1 MANMMTQPDPTK
13 VVGRRV
19 VAAIIDFLIVLIPAI
34 LLITATFEYTD
45 VADLSTS
52 PDQYCQTYE
61 DQTDGVCYNA
71 EDLDDR
77 VYYSDDS
84 NLYGPGYL
92 WISSF
97 LFLVVL
103 QAFTGWSP
111 GKLLLGLR
119 VVRED
124 GSKPGFLKALA
135 RWALWIV
142 DLFPYII
149 PGLTGFIV
157 ALSTPGAS
165 PGRRLRRPH
174 LRGEAR
180 RRGHPDHD
188 RRQRAAPRRRVGRRA
203 ARCPAGRHRRRLPMR
218 PPAGGRRPIPTSG
231 GPAPPAPAVP
241 GAPRRATEGPQWDEA
256 RGTYIQW
263 DPAQG
268 KWMQWD
274 EGFKAWTVIPGQ

>member
-1 MANMMTQPDPTK
+1 MANVMTQPDPTK

-19 VAAIIDFLIVLIPAI
+19 VAAIIDFLIILIPAV
-34 LLITATFEYTD
+34 LLVTATFEYID
-45 VADLSTS
+45 VDDLETS
-52 PDQYCQTYE
+52 PEQYCQTYE
-61 DQTDGVCYNA
+61 DRTDGVCYNA
-71 EDLDDR
+71 EDIDDR
-77 VYYSDDS
+77 VYYSDDN

-103 QAFTGWSP
+103 QGFTGWSP
-111 GKLLLGLR
+111 GKLVLGLR

-149 PGLTGFIV
+149 PGLTGFV
-157 ALSTPGAS
+157 AALSTPG
-165 PGRRLRRPH
+165 H
-174 LRGEAR
+174 
-180 RRGHPDHD
+180 
-188 RRQRAAPRRRVGRRA
+188 RRVGDFGARTFVVTRA
-203 ARCPAGRHRRRLPMR
+203 AAGTPITIGDSGELRLGEAA
-218 PPAGGRRPIPTSG
+218 AGPVVPGW
-231 GPAPPAPAVP
+231 APPPTAP
-241 GAPRRATEGPQWDEA
+241 GAPTGWGPAVDPTPGGPVPQPPVVPAAPSAATEGPQWDDA

-263 DPAQG
+263 DPAQE